1 MAFNEDPVLTAA
13 CLSPNL
19 VVVVFFKG
27 PRGRSISD
35 PRADPL
41 IMKGLLSGK
50 TGLIKE
56 WRDPSRPRDSFS
68 VGFGEVDFR
77 NGGEWLGPRFYL
89 CGRFISLDES
99 HVTYPSR
106 LASFFFTHRGPER
119 KGDQSEIDRK
129 RKEKRGKGN
138 GIEAPACL
146 GLFFISIQVVFAIT
160 KEV

>member
-1 MAFNEDPVLTAA
+1 MAFNEDPVLTPA

-68 VGFGEVDFR
+68 VDLTVDDFR
-77 NGGEWLGPRFYL
+77 DGSEWLGHRFYL

-106 LASFFFTHRGPER
+106 LTSFFSRTVGPRGRVISPKLTGRGRRNEER
-119 KGDQSEIDRK
+119 EMESRPRVVWVYFSFRWPLLSLRK
-129 RKEKRGKGN
+129 C
-138 GIEAPACL
+138 EA
-146 GLFFISIQVVFAIT
+146 
-160 KEV
+160 

>member
-1 MAFNEDPVLTAA
+1 MSQCHSRKAKNKGHPVQVGGGKKPFHLMDPRWPLTRTPSSRPRA
-13 CLSPNL
+13 SPRTSWSL
-19 VVVVFFKG
+19 YFFKG

-68 VGFGEVDFR
+68 VDLTVDDFR
-77 NGGEWLGPRFYL
+77 DGSEWLGHRFYL

-106 LASFFFTHRGPER
+106 LTSFFHALWAREEG
-119 KGDQSEIDRK
+119 
-129 RKEKRGKGN
+129 
-138 GIEAPACL
+138 
-146 GLFFISIQVVFAIT
+146 
-160 KEV
+160 